1 MNVDWSPI
9 FWNKT
14 QVLSPTSLS
23 NYASKALSKLTIEVW
38 QENVLNQGSQL
49 KAINLVSQIAH

>member
-14 QVLSPTSLS
+14 QVLLPTSLS